1 MLDQRLLQEREVAR
15 GWSVPETAYG
25 GTCLLDV
32 EGRDTDDA
40 GTVADRRLVWV
51 GWDAPNVVR
60 REIAEHDVA
69 LIGRKSPEEKAAD
82 A

>member
-1 MLDQRLLQEREVAR
+1 MLDHRLLQERSVAR
-15 GWSVPETAYG
+15 VWFVPEAACG
-25 GTCLLDV
+25 RARLVDV